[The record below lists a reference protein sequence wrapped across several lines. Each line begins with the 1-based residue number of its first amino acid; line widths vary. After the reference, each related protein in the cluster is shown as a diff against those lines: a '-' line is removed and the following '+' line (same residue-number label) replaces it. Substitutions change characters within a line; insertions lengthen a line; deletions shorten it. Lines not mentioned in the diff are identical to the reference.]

1 MDEVL
6 VVGRVKPEGL
16 AILEARPGVAVRV
29 VDEHAPE
36 AIRTAAAA
44 ATAILVRTAPIGADV
59 IAAATRLRVVSRHGV
74 GYDNVDLAALNARRI
89 PLAIAANAN
98 RVSVAEHTMAML
110 LTLAK
115 AAVAHDAAVRAGDW
129 AIRNRFLAFELMG
142 RRLLLL
148 GYGRIGREVAIRA
161 RAFGMSVA
169 VHDPFVAAAALAEF
183 GCLPAPD
190 LNAALAEADAVSL
203 HLPLNDAT
211 RHIIDARRLALMRPT
226 AILLNTARGGL
237 VDEAALA
244 AALEGGRLRGAGID
258 VFADEPPRPDNPLL
272 AARNALLS
280 PHNAG
285 VTDESMVR
293 MATEAAANI
302 LDVLDGRLD
311 PGVIVN
317 LAAIGGARP

>member
-6 VVGRVKPEGL
+6 VVGRVKPEGM
-16 AILEARPGVAVRV
+16 AILEARPGLAVRV
-29 VDEHAPE
+29 VDESDPR
-36 AIRTAAAA
+36 AIRAAAA
-44 ATAILVRTAPIGADV
+44 TATAILVRTAPIGAEV
-59 IAAATRLRVVSRHGV
+59 IDAATGLRVVSRHGV
-74 GYDNVDLAALNARRI
+74 GYDNVDVAALNARRI
-89 PLAIAANAN
+89 PLAISANAN

-110 LTLAK
+110 LTIAK
-115 AAVAHDAAVRAGDW
+115 AALVHDAAVRGGDW

-169 VHDPFVAAAALAEF
+169 VHDPFVDAAALAEF
-183 GCLPAPD
+183 GCIQAGD
-190 LNAALAEADAVSL
+190 LDTAIGEADAVSL
-203 HLPLNDAT
+203 HLPLSDAT

-226 AILLNTARGGL
+226 AIVLNTARGGL
-237 VDEAALA
+237 IDEAALA
-244 AALEGGRLRGAGID
+244 RALDSGRLRGAGID
-258 VFADEPPRPDNPLL
+258 VFADEPPKPDNPLL
-272 AARNALLS
+272 AAKNALLS

-293 MATEAAANI
+293 MATEAASNI

-317 LAAIGGARP
+317 LAAIGGSPP

>member
-1 MDEVL
+1 
-6 VVGRVKPEGL
+6 
-16 AILEARPGVAVRV
+16 
-29 VDEHAPE
+29 
-36 AIRTAAAA
+36 
-44 ATAILVRTAPIGADV
+44 
-59 IAAATRLRVVSRHGV
+59 
-74 GYDNVDLAALNARRI
+74 
-89 PLAIAANAN
+89 
-98 RVSVAEHTMAML
+98 ML

>member
-6 VVGRVKPEGL
+6 VVGRVKPEGM
-16 AILEARPGVAVRV
+16 AILEARPGLVVRV
-29 VDEHAPE
+29 VDESDPR
-36 AIRTAAAA
+36 AIRAAAA
-44 ATAILVRTAPIGADV
+44 TATAILVRTAPIGAEV
-59 IAAATRLRVVSRHGV
+59 IDAATRLRVVSRHGV
-74 GYDNVDLAALNARRI
+74 GYDNVDVAALNARRI
-89 PLAIAANAN
+89 PLAISANAN

-110 LTLAK
+110 LTMAK
-115 AAVAHDAAVRAGDW
+115 AALVHDAAVRGGDW

-169 VHDPFVAAAALAEF
+169 VHDPFVDAAALAEF
-183 GCLPAPD
+183 GCIQAGD
-190 LNAALAEADAVSL
+190 LDAAIGEADAVSL
-203 HLPLNDAT
+203 HLPLSDAT

-226 AILLNTARGGL
+226 AIVLNTARGGL
-237 VDEAALA
+237 IDEAALA
-244 AALEGGRLRGAGID
+244 RALDSGRLRGAGID
-258 VFADEPPRPDNPLL
+258 VFADEPPKPDNPLL
-272 AARNALLS
+272 AAKNALLS

-293 MATEAAANI
+293 MATEAASNI

-317 LAAIGGARP
+317 LAAIGGSPP